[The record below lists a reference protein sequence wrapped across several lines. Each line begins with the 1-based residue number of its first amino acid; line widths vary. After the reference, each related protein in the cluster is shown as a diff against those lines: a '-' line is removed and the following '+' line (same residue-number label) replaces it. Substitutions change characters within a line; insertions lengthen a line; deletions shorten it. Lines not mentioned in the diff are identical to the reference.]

1 MQTYYVGSKMYEEV
15 IGPRSSIVLQEK
27 TERGNKD
34 KRGNDEVIE
43 RQENATFDEL
53 IDLYKTA

>member
-1 MQTYYVGSKMYEEV
+1 MYEEV
-15 IGPRSSIVLQEK
+15 IGSRSSIVLQEK
-27 TERGNKD
+27 TERGNKG